1 MNEPLKLKLLD
12 ALQDIYK
19 NDTSTDKKTKLENM
33 TDILNL
39 AKIIESYDELE
50 PKLREMLNEKGRK
63 DKWGER

>member
-19 NDTSTDKKTKLENM
+19 NDTSADKKTKLENM

-39 AKIIESYDELE
+39 AKIIESYDELK